1 MKTARRK
8 DGCMMKTLNR
18 LLIIGPP
25 GAGKGTM
32 GSLIATRFGIPTLS
46 TGEVLREEIKQGT
59 ELGALA
65 ASLIDKGHFVPDEVV
80 GKIVRDALGRS
91 KNGFLL
97 DGFPRNL
104 SQAEMFGEMLE
115 EGGLGLDAVLYLDI
129 EKEVLVRRLSS
140 RVVCGGCGKGYNS
153 LTMPPSREGVCDACG
168 EALERRKDDAPEFIG
183 TRFETYEAQTAPL
196 VAYYEALG
204 LLHRIESDCD
214 AETQFAQIERVLTES
229 D

>member
-1 MKTARRK
+1 
-8 DGCMMKTLNR
+8 MMKTLNR

-32 GSLIATRFGIPTLS
+32 GTLIAERFGIPTLS
-46 TGEVLREEIKQGT
+46 TGEVLREEIKKGT

-65 ASLIDKGHFVPDEVV
+65 SSLIDQGHFVPDEVV

-91 KNGFLL
+91 DGGFLL

-115 EGGLGLDAVLYLDI
+115 EAGLGLDAVLYLDI

-140 RVVCGGCGKGYNS
+140 RIVCGGCGRGYNT
-153 LTMPPSREGVCDACG
+153 LTMPPTSEGICDACG
-168 EALERRKDDAPEFIG
+168 EGLERRKDDAPEFIG
-183 TRFETYEAQTAPL
+183 TRFETYETQTAPL
-196 VAYYEALG
+196 VSHYEKEG
-204 LLHRIESDCD
+204 ILHRIHSDCD
-214 AETQFAQIERVLTES
+214 APAQFSQIEQVLTMTVPK
-229 D
+229 